1 MILRYMLPLNI
12 EKAVVLEGDERIY
25 YAVPVDID
33 KQGNLT
39 DNSYLV
45 VTTKKI
51 YIFSGEDKRIFDIKD
66 FESVTAEP
74 GVGGG
79 ILTGTYKN
87 IETVLVHYS
96 SKHMSRFAYVARGI
110 NILISGR
117 FEEVESNEYEKIC
130 PKCGRAIPG
139 TKKCPKCSGEG
150 GFLSVFIKMAK
161 PYKKEFFGVFL
172 LMVLVAVTTLL
183 NPEVQKR
190 LINDVLKEGGGM
202 RQALS
207 FLALMFTL
215 SVMIVIINILK
226 SNASA
231 KLGAKISADLRVELF
246 NKYQRLPLAFINDR
260 RPGELLNRITE
271 DTRFIREFMEDV
283 FCNLFAILFIF
294 IWDVI
299 FMLIIN
305 VKLALLTF
313 IFVPIVSAVMLGLR
327 KTIDRIFHLQFKKND
342 DVASDLQD
350 VISGMRVVK
359 SYGKEK
365 QESERF
371 KVLAGEFASIQK
383 RNDRFWAMFD
393 FFVSFLMGMG
403 LVIVVYFGGMDVFSD
418 KMSVGELYQFI
429 TYTLLLFQY
438 VGWMGRLPREVSR
451 LTSCLE
457 RIYDVLAQEVT
468 EEDASKV
475 HDVDIKGEITF
486 DHSTFGYKSYQPV
499 LEDINAVVKPGEMI
513 GIVGASGTGK
523 STLINL
529 LMGLYEIDDGRIL
542 VDGTDMKEIS
552 SHSYHS
558 QLGVVL
564 QETFLFSGTIID
576 NIRFSK
582 PDATIP
588 EIIRAAK
595 LANAHDFISKLPD
608 GYNTYV
614 GEKGHTLSG
623 GERQRIAIARAI
635 LPDPRLLILDEAT
648 ASLDTESEFMIQKAL
663 ERLTAGKTTFAI
675 AHRLSTIATA
685 DQIIVIN
692 DGRVEASGTQEELLA
707 GSELY
712 REMWEAHISSRD
724 SEVA

>member
-12 EKAVVLEGDERIY
+12 EKAVVLEGAERIY

-675 AHRLSTIATA
+675 AHRLSTLNNADRIMVIDGHRIAE
-685 DQIIVIN
+685 I
-692 DGRVEASGTQEELLA
+692 GTHSELLEKKGIYYNLFTA
-707 GSELY
+707 QMS
-712 REMWEAHISSRD
+712 
-724 SEVA
+724 

>member
-12 EKAVVLEGDERIY
+12 EKAVSLEEDEKIY
-25 YAVPVDID
+25 YAIPVDID
-33 KQGNLT
+33 EDGKWT
-39 DNSYLV
+39 DKDYLV
-45 VTTKKI
+45 VTTRKI
-51 YIFSGEDKRIFDIKD
+51 YIFRGEEKKIYNIGD
-66 FESVTAEP
+66 FESVMAEP
-74 GVGGG
+74 GIGGG
-79 ILTGTYKN
+79 ILTGRYRN
-87 IETVLVHYS
+87 VETVLVHYS
-96 SKHMSRFAYVARGI
+96 SKHLGRYAYVARGI

-117 FEEVESNEYEKIC
+117 YEEVESNEYEKIC
-130 PKCGRAIPG
+130 PKCGRVIPG
-139 TKKCPKCSGEG
+139 TRKCPKCSGEG
-150 GFLSVFIKMAK
+150 GFLSVFLKMAK
-161 PYKKEFFGVFL
+161 PYKKQFFGVFF
-172 LMVLVAVTTLL
+172 LMIMAAVTTLL
-183 NPEVQKR
+183 NPEVQKH
-190 LINDVLKEGGGM
+190 LINDVLREGGGM
-202 RQALS
+202 RKALV
-207 FLALMFTL
+207 FLALMFFL
-215 SVMIVIINILK
+215 SVGIVIVNVLK

-231 KLGAKISADLRVELF
+231 RLGARISRDLRVELF
-246 NKYQRLPLAFINDR
+246 NKYQRLPLSFINDR

-299 FMLIIN
+299 FMLLLN

-313 IFVPIVSAVMLGLR
+313 IFVPIVFAIMIGLR

-359 SYGKEK
+359 SYGKERE
-365 QESERF
+365 ESGRF
-371 KVLAGEFASIQK
+371 KALAGEYASIQK
-383 RNDRFWAMFD
+383 RNDRFWALFD
-393 FFVSFLMGMG
+393 FLVSFFMGMG
-403 LVIVVYFGGMDVFSD
+403 VVVVVYFGGRDVFTD
-418 KMSVGELYQFI
+418 RMSYGELYQFI

-457 RIYDVLAQEVT
+457 RIYDVLAQDVK
-468 EEDASKV
+468 EEDKDKV

-486 DHSTFGYKSYQPV
+486 DHATFGYKSYQPV

-529 LMGLYEIDDGRIL
+529 LMGLYEIDDGQIL

-552 SHSYHS
+552 RHSYHS

-564 QETFLFSGTIID
+564 QETFLFSGTILE

-588 EIIRAAK
+588 EIIKAAK
-595 LANAHDFISKLPD
+595 LANAHDFICKLPD

-614 GEKGHTLSG
+614 GEKGYTLSG

-663 ERLTAGKTTFAI
+663 ERLTSGKTTFAI
-675 AHRLSTIATA
+675 AHRLSTLNNADRIMVIDGHRIAE
-685 DQIIVIN
+685 I
-692 DGRVEASGTQEELLA
+692 GTHAELLERKGIYYNLFNA
-707 GSELY
+707 Q
-712 REMWEAHISSRD
+712 MT
-724 SEVA
+724 

>member
-12 EKAVVLEGDERIY
+12 EKAVSLEEDEKIY
-25 YAVPVDID
+25 YAIPVDID
-33 KQGNLT
+33 EDGKWT
-39 DNSYLV
+39 DKDYLV
-45 VTTKKI
+45 VTTRKI
-51 YIFSGEDKRIFDIKD
+51 YIFRGEEKKIYNIGD

-74 GVGGG
+74 GIGGG
-79 ILTGTYKN
+79 ILTGRYKN
-87 IETVLVHYS
+87 VETVLVHYS
-96 SKHMSRFAYVARGI
+96 SKHLGRYAYVARGI

-117 FEEVESNEYEKIC
+117 YEEVESNEYEKIC
-130 PKCGRAIPG
+130 PKCGRVIPG
-139 TKKCPKCSGEG
+139 TRKCPKCSGEG
-150 GFLSVFIKMAK
+150 GFLSVFLKMAK
-161 PYKKEFFGVFL
+161 PYKKQFFGVFF
-172 LMVLVAVTTLL
+172 LMIMAAVTTLL
-183 NPEVQKR
+183 NPEVQKH
-190 LINDVLKEGGGM
+190 LINDVLREGGGM
-202 RQALS
+202 RKALV
-207 FLALMFTL
+207 FLALMFLL
-215 SVMIVIINILK
+215 SVGIVIVNVLK

-231 KLGAKISADLRVELF
+231 RLGARISRDLRVELF
-246 NKYQRLPLAFINDR
+246 NKFQRLPLSFINDR

-299 FMLIIN
+299 FMLLLN

-313 IFVPIVSAVMLGLR
+313 IFVPIVFAIMIGLR

-359 SYGKEK
+359 SYGKERE
-365 QESERF
+365 ESGRF
-371 KVLAGEFASIQK
+371 KALAGEYASIQK
-383 RNDRFWAMFD
+383 RNDRFWALFD
-393 FFVSFLMGMG
+393 FLVSFFMGMG
-403 LVIVVYFGGMDVFSD
+403 VVVVVYFGGRDVFTD
-418 KMSVGELYQFI
+418 RMSYGELYQFI

-457 RIYDVLAQEVT
+457 RIYDVLAQDVK
-468 EEDASKV
+468 EEDKDKV

-486 DHSTFGYKSYQPV
+486 DHATFGYKSYQPI

-529 LMGLYEIDDGRIL
+529 LMGLYEIDDGQIL

-552 SHSYHS
+552 RHSYHS

-564 QETFLFSGTIID
+564 QETFLFSGTILE

-588 EIIRAAK
+588 EIIKAAK
-595 LANAHDFISKLPD
+595 LANAHDFICKLPD

-614 GEKGHTLSG
+614 GEKGYTLSG

-663 ERLTAGKTTFAI
+663 ERLTSGKTTFAI
-675 AHRLSTIATA
+675 AHRLSTLNNADRIMVIDGHRIAE
-685 DQIIVIN
+685 I
-692 DGRVEASGTQEELLA
+692 GTHAELLERKGIYYNLFNA
-707 GSELY
+707 Q
-712 REMWEAHISSRD
+712 MT
-724 SEVA
+724 

>member
-1 MILRYMLPLNI
+1 MLPLNI
-12 EKAVVLEGDERIY
+12 EKAVTLDNDERIY

-33 KQGNLT
+33 KQGNFT
-39 DNSYLV
+39 DSSYLV
-45 VTTKKI
+45 VTTRKI
-51 YIFSGEDKRIFDIKD
+51 YIFSGEDKKIYDIKD

-79 ILTGTYKN
+79 ILTGRYKN
-87 IETVLVHYS
+87 VETVLVHYS
-96 SKHMSRFAYVARGI
+96 SKHLSRFAYVARGI

-117 FEEVESNEYEKIC
+117 YEEVESNEYEKIC

-150 GFLSVFIKMAK
+150 GFLSVFIKMAR
-161 PYKKEFFGVFL
+161 PYKKEFLGVFF

-183 NPEVQKR
+183 NPEIQKR

-202 RQALS
+202 RQALG
-207 FLALMFTL
+207 FLALMFSL
-215 SVMIVIINILK
+215 SAAIVIINILK

-246 NKYQRLPLAFINDR
+246 NKYQRLPLSFINDR

-313 IFVPIVSAVMLGLR
+313 IFVPIVSAVMIGLR

-393 FFVSFLMGMG
+393 FIVSFLMGMG

-468 EEDASKV
+468 EEDATKV

-486 DHSTFGYKSYQPV
+486 DHATFGYKSYQPV
-499 LEDINAVVKPGEMI
+499 LEDINAVVRPGEMI

-552 SHSYHS
+552 RHSYHS

-614 GEKGHTLSG
+614 GEKGYTLSG

-675 AHRLSTIATA
+675 AHRLSTLNNADRIMVIDGHRIAE
-685 DQIIVIN
+685 I
-692 DGRVEASGTQEELLA
+692 GTHSELLEKKGIYYNLFTA
-707 GSELY
+707 Q
-712 REMWEAHISSRD
+712 MA
-724 SEVA
+724 

>member
-1 MILRYMLPLNI
+1 MLPLNI
-12 EKAVVLEGDERIY
+12 EKAVTLDNDERIY

-33 KQGNLT
+33 KQGNFT
-39 DNSYLV
+39 DSSYLV
-45 VTTKKI
+45 VTTRKI
-51 YIFSGEDKRIFDIKD
+51 YIFSGEDKKIYDIKD

-79 ILTGTYKN
+79 ILTGRYKN
-87 IETVLVHYS
+87 VETVLVHYS
-96 SKHMSRFAYVARGI
+96 SKHLSRFAYVARGI

-117 FEEVESNEYEKIC
+117 YEEVESNEYEKIC

-150 GFLSVFIKMAK
+150 GFLSVFIKMAR
-161 PYKKEFFGVFL
+161 PYKKEFLGVFF

-183 NPEVQKR
+183 NPEIQKR

-202 RQALS
+202 RQALG
-207 FLALMFTL
+207 FLALMFSL
-215 SVMIVIINILK
+215 SAAIVIINILK
-226 SNASA
+226 SNESA

-246 NKYQRLPLAFINDR
+246 YKYLRLPLSFINDR

-313 IFVPIVSAVMLGLR
+313 IFVPIVSAVMIGLR

-393 FFVSFLMGMG
+393 FIVSFLMGMG

-468 EEDASKV
+468 EEDATKV

-486 DHSTFGYKSYQPV
+486 DHATFGYKSYQPV
-499 LEDINAVVKPGEMI
+499 LEDINAVVRPGEMI

-552 SHSYHS
+552 RHSYHS

-675 AHRLSTIATA
+675 AHRLSTLNNADRIMVIDGHRIAE
-685 DQIIVIN
+685 I
-692 DGRVEASGTQEELLA
+692 GTHSELLEKKGIYYNLFTA
-707 GSELY
+707 Q
-712 REMWEAHISSRD
+712 MA
-724 SEVA
+724 